1 MTRYLI
7 LAGALLAATGCAA
20 NPEPEAAPAAPAP
33 TAGAI
38 SLKPAPAPA
47 LDLRASSQWVAD
59 ERLLPQ
65 RPILALVSSGGS
77 VNAPAGLSATCS
89 ADTGAITAR
98 LGRQP
103 ADRKGQSAT
112 YQMRVIGKT
121 RSLEGRFE
129 ASARASDADFV
140 FSLSAAE
147 LREMAGAESVIFITD
162 KGDSTWAFVRDPST
176 QVSSPHIASL
186 KALPAEASAF
196 LGFCNPK

>member
-33 TAGAI
+33 AAGAI

-47 LDLRASSQWVAD
+47 LDLRASSLWVAD

-65 RPILALVSSGGS
+65 RPILALIASGGS

-103 ADRKGQSAT
+103 TDRKGQSAT
-112 YQMRVIGKT
+112 YQLRVAGKT

-129 ASARASDADFV
+129 AAARASDAEFV
-140 FSLSAAE
+140 FTLSAAE
-147 LREMAGAESVIFITD
+147 LREMAGAETVTFVTD
-162 KGDSTWAFVRDPST
+162 KGDPTWVFVRDPAT
-176 QVSSPHIASL
+176 PVSAPHIASL
-186 KALPAEASAF
+186 KDLPKEAPAF
-196 LGFCNPK
+196 IGFCNPK